1 MGFYV
6 QVREV
11 MYEEYDKLFAG
22 KQGAETALANI
33 EDGANKLLAKF
44 AVPTTNPLYH
54 TGPILG
60 PVLKR
65 Q

>member
-1 MGFYV
+1 
-6 QVREV
+6 